1 MRNIVHSTHK
11 LTAIVWLVTYT
22 DIGNKKEPWAITLA
36 IEFTKALVSAESFFS
51 SPVVAQ
57 KLFDNFS
64 VRLSVWNWQNENL
77 LASDQEY

>member
-1 MRNIVHSTHK
+1 M
-11 LTAIVWLVTYT
+11 
-22 DIGNKKEPWAITLA
+22 A